1 MTSQSGGSAEV
12 EALLDGLDPRPA
24 AVLAITNDPASPLG
38 RGADAILELHCGVEQ
53 TVGTRSYINTL
64 AATARATSHALGDPV
79 THDLFAGP
87 DALQDYLDNWDLHRS
102 TIDRLVPDSTI
113 FALGRG
119 SSLAAAMTGAL
130 IIKEASGH
138 PVEGMSVPQ
147 FRHGPLEMVGADTT
161 VVLLAGGAADQSGN
175 RAMVEGSPQVR
186 GQGRLG
192 GHRARRRRRRH
203 AGARVGRPP
212 TDSGDRAPPAAQ
224 CRDGRTSRARA
235 WGLPEDWE
243 DHADALR
250 LSKISSAF
258 QAGHAGSIPV
268 TRSSP

>member
-1 MTSQSGGSAEV
+1 LWVTSQSGGSAEV

-161 VVLLAGGAADQSGN
+161 VVLLAGGGRRPVGQSGHG
-175 RAMVEGSPQVR
+175 RGISAGS
-186 GQGRLG
+186 
-192 GHRARRRRRRH
+192 
-203 AGARVGRPP
+203 RPGSSGWTPRPAP
-212 TDSGDRAPPAAQ
+212 TAPP
-224 CRDGRTSRARA
+224 CR
-235 WGLPEDWE
+235 
-243 DHADALR
+243 
-250 LSKISSAF
+250 
-258 QAGHAGSIPV
+258 
-268 TRSSP
+268 RSSR